1 MTHLSRR
8 HFLAIVKVAGVAEFA
23 PGQTLLIGSGAAGD
37 TVVIES
43 VGTAGSTRVRAAG
56 AANRDSNTR
65 PSR

>member
-1 MTHLSRR
+1 M
-8 HFLAIVKVAGVAEFA
+8 AEFA
-23 PGQTLLIGSGAAGD
+23 PGETLLIGSGAADD

-43 VGTAGSTRVRAAG
+43 VGTAGSTCIRAAG